1 MDGGDALSLS
11 FNTKLLPAMT
21 FLNAVFT
28 LLLVTPTLG
37 FTTVS
42 TVRPLS
48 FRLSQKE
55 SHLDPEGTKS
65 RPQFP
70 MASKHLIALEV
81 NDFQGV
87 ARQSTVRGPVGTADL
102 STRDEKKRLRELHAA
117 GGVLERKRMLA
128 PSRSST
134 ALQMSA
140 TAAVAEL
147 ALKPGISYLDPLGVK
162 PKAAMVKKELPPP
175 DDTFIGFIV
184 DHFQCYR
191 PRHICDPPF
200 AMYEHFLPGTQP
212 RGIMGYVYEGTGSG

>member
-1 MDGGDALSLS
+1 
-11 FNTKLLPAMT
+11 MT
-21 FLNAVFT
+21 ILNAVFT
-28 LLLVTPTLG
+28 LLLVTPALG
-37 FTTVS
+37 FTTVN

-55 SHLDPEGTKS
+55 SYLDPEGIKS

-70 MASKHLIALEV
+70 VAGKHLIALEV

-87 ARQSTVRGPVGTADL
+87 AQQSTVRGPVGTADL

-128 PSRSST
+128 PSGSSST
-134 ALQMSA
+134 ALYMSA
-140 TAAVAEL
+140 TAGVMEL
-147 ALKPGISYLDPLGVK
+147 AKPSISYLDPLGVK

-184 DHFQCYR
+184 DVFQGYR

-200 AMYEHFLPGTQP
+200 LMYEHYLPGTQP